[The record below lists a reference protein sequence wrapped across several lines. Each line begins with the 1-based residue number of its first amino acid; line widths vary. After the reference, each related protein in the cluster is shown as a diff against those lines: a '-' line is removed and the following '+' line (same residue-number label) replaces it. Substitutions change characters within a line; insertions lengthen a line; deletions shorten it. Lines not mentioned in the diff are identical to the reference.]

1 MRILVNIQLFRKFVI
16 SAANYLEERKLE
28 KNYEYSTYLKA
39 QSVVCG
45 DHDKMKFIFTACL
58 V

>member
-1 MRILVNIQLFRKFVI
+1 VNIQLFRKFVI

-39 QSVVCG
+39 QSVVCS